1 MSKGHG
7 LREES
12 VSLFYHL
19 RFSLPSP
26 RFLLPSPRFLLP
38 SPPASYSPPYL
49 PAIFAQSLRNL
60 PAIFSQSFRNL
71 FAITSAC
78 PAVYHCWYTK
88 VPQLVLAHMPC
99 YIASRSKVCGAIH
112 PAVSSPAPCGIVPC
126 TLRHRPL
133 EFRPPLPLSS
143 SVAVRSAAVMPQP
156 PLPAPPRPRC
166 MQNRISKT
174 LLTLLIKLIYVKR
187 IMVF

>member
-26 RFLLPSPRFLLP
+26 
-38 SPPASYSPPYL
+38 PASNCHPHH
-49 PAIFAQSLRNL
+49 
-60 PAIFSQSFRNL
+60 IFSQSPPPL
-71 FAITSAC
+71 FAISTASFRNH
-78 PAVYHCWYTK
+78 VHMSSR
-88 VPQLVLAHMPC
+88 VPQLVLESTTAGTRPHALLHRLMKQGVWGDTPC
-99 YIASRSKVCGAIH
+99 C
-112 PAVSSPAPCGIVPC
+112 IVPC

-156 PLPAPPRPRC
+156 PLPYPPRPLC

-174 LLTLLIKLIYVKR
+174 LLTLLFLLKNHNSFYIN
-187 IMVF
+187 

>member
-60 PAIFSQSFRNL
+60 PAIFSQSFRNHVRMSSRVPL
-71 FAITSAC
+71 LVHKSTTAGTRPHALL
-78 PAVYHCWYTK
+78 HRLTK
-88 VPQLVLAHMPC
+88 QGVWGDTPC
-99 YIASRSKVCGAIH
+99 C
-112 PAVSSPAPCGIVPC
+112 IVPC

>member
-19 RFSLPSP
+19 R
-26 RFLLPSPRFLLP
+26 
-38 SPPASYSPPYL
+38 PPPIAITTASYSPPYL
-49 PAIFAQSLRNL
+49 PAIFAQS
-60 PAIFSQSFRNL
+60 SRNL
-71 FAITSAC
+71 FAIFSASFRNH
-78 PAVYHCWYTK
+78 VRMSSR
-88 VPQLVLAHMPC
+88 VPQLVRKSTTAGTRPHALLHRLTKQGVWGDTPC
-99 YIASRSKVCGAIH
+99 C
-112 PAVSSPAPCGIVPC
+112 IVPC

-174 LLTLLIKLIYVKR
+174 LLTLLFLLKNHNSFYIN
-187 IMVF
+187 